1 MNTQHRRWNLVA
13 AGVLLALGTTAAHA
27 AGNVPEWVMTGGQR
41 LPDVELPA
49 EAASGSGI
57 ASTLNPAALGAPG
70 LYFPLADGRVLH
82 ATRQRVAEDAGKG
95 RKSWIGTFEDQP
107 GSFVILTSAKGV
119 TTGFITYGAETFE
132 IAPTRGG
139 RHMLYEVDAKK
150 LPDPELVLLDGDTA
164 ADTGGT
170 TDFGTGG
177 TAADAGGFVHDL
189 LVVYT
194 PASRTRYGQATLES
208 MVVSAVNAANQA
220 YLNSGVNITL
230 NLVGLQEAP
239 YDEAGTISNSLSDLR
254 GTADGKID
262 GVHSLRDSLGA
273 DLVSMI
279 TEDSD
284 ACGIGY
290 LMRSESTSFAS
301 ASFNVVYS
309 GCLSQHSLAHE
320 LGHNQGNMHDR
331 VTSGTSSGIFPYS
344 YGYRRCDTTDGS
356 GFRTVMSY
364 SCAGAPRVTQFS
376 NPGVSYNGYPTGISY
391 ESDPA
396 NSAENVRSMNLT
408 ADTVAAFRGP
418 APSTPSG
425 STVAAAPSAPS
436 SLKAS
441 AASTSSVTVSWT
453 DNSGDESGF
462 KLERSVNGVDF
473 AEIASLGTNAT
484 SFTDS
489 GLSAR
494 TGYWYRVR
502 AFNSVGNS
510 AYSNTGSVTTPDVAP
525 AAPTGV
531 AAANNGDGS
540 ASVSWVDASS
550 NENGFEVRRETW
562 DAKRKVW
569 KGATTVATV
578 PAGVTSV
585 ADLSGNGT
593 FRYSVRAVST
603 GISSGYGGP
612 AQVTVSGGTTT
623 KGKGGGG
630 GRRN

>member
-13 AGVLLALGTTAAHA
+13 AGVLMALGATAAHA
-27 AGNVPEWVMTGGQR
+27 AGNAPEWVMTGGQR
-41 LPDVELPA
+41 LPDVDLPSQ
-49 EAASGSGI
+49 AASGSGI

-95 RKSWIGTFEDQP
+95 RKSWIGTFADQP

-132 IAPTRGG
+132 IAPVKGG

-150 LPDPELVLLDGDTA
+150 LPDPELVLLDGNA
-164 ADTGGT
+164 VADTGGAA
-170 TDFGTGG
+170 DYGTGG
-177 TAADAGGFVHDL
+177 TAADTGGFVHDL

-194 PASRTRYGQATLES
+194 PASRTRYGQAVLES
-208 MVVSAVNAANQA
+208 MVVGAVNAANQA

-230 NLVGLQEAP
+230 NLVGLQEVA
-239 YDEAGTISNSLSDLR
+239 YDEAGTISDSLSDLR
-254 GTADGKID
+254 GTSDGKMD
-262 GVHSLRDSLGA
+262 AAHSLRDSLDA
-273 DLVSMI
+273 DLVSLI
-279 TEDSD
+279 SEDTD

-290 LMRSESTSFAS
+290 LMRSESTSFAAS
-301 ASFNVVYS
+301 AFNVVYS
-309 GCLSQHSLAHE
+309 ACLSQHSLAHE

-331 VTSGTSSGIFPYS
+331 ESSGTSSGIFPYS
-344 YGYRRCDTTDGS
+344 FGYRRCDTTDGS

-376 NPGVSYNGYPTGISY
+376 TPNVGYKGYPTGISY
-391 ESDPA
+391 EADPA

-418 APSTPSG
+418 APSTSSG
-425 STVAAAPSAPS
+425 STIATAPVAPS

-441 AASTSSVTVSWT
+441 AISTSSVAVSWT
-453 DNSGDESGF
+453 DNSTDESGF
-462 KLERSVNGVDF
+462 KLEWSVNGVDF
-473 AEIASLGTNAT
+473 AELATLGANAT
-484 SFTDS
+484 SFTDT

-510 AYSNTGSVTTPDVAP
+510 GYSNTGSVTTPDVAP
-525 AAPTGV
+525 AAPSSVT
-531 AAANNGDGS
+531 AANNGDGS
-540 ASVSWVDASS
+540 ASVAWVDASS
-550 NENGFEVRRETW
+550 NETGFEIRRETW

-569 KGATTVATV
+569 KTATTVASV
-578 PAGVTSV
+578 PAGMTSV

-593 FRYSVRAVST
+593 FRYSVRAVSS
-603 GISSGYGGP
+603 GAASGYGGP
-612 AQVTVSGGTTT
+612 AQVTVSGGVTA
-623 KGKGGGG
+623 KGGG
-630 GRRN
+630 RKR